1 VSNLRHPPVSFIRI
15 TIPAKLWIG
24 SESPRLLAYGMG
36 LGVAALSLVAG
47 LLFAGLR
54 LDGPLWQLAILAAV
68 ALVAERQPVRITPNY
83 EVTFAVLPMLF
94 AAVVYGPIDAMVVG
108 GLSLLADFRPPHIR
122 WLIWTATRALAGG
135 LAGLAVVML
144 LPVEPSVG
152 ELFIAVVAASLI
164 EALVDSGLGALT
176 VALRGTGSYGDFL
189 RSVQPLLISS
199 LAIYVPAIV
208 VLADAYGKATEWTV
222 LLFFAPGFAA
232 QSLYRLYREQRQAAE
247 ELAAANIRLQRANL
261 SFATALV
268 ATLDARDRYTA
279 GHSAAVAIYARD
291 IAQRMGLSDE
301 ELPLAH
307 LCGLV
312 HDIGKIGLPPGL
324 LEKPGALTLDER
336 RQMERHSEIGE
347 RILAKVDD
355 YSEIASIVRHH
366 HERVDGEGYPD
377 RIAGETIPPIS
388 RIIAVAD
395 AYNAMT
401 SDRPYRDAMPS
412 RVARLRLAQAVGSQF
427 DTTVVAAFE
436 AILAT
441 ATDEYRSGTRLD
453 FELEA
458 ARHEELSVVTSPM
471 AHAI

>member
-1 VSNLRHPPVSFIRI
+1 VDTLRHPVSSFVRVRLAPRFLSA
-15 TIPAKLWIG
+15 PA
-24 SESPRLLAYGMG
+24 SPSLLAYGLAIAAVALG
-36 LGVAALSLVAG
+36 LVVSLLAAG
-47 LLFAGLR
+47 LELE
-54 LDGPLWQLAILAAV
+54 GPLWQLAILAAV
-68 ALVAERQPVRITPNY
+68 ALVAERQPVRIAPNT
-83 EVTFAVLPMLF
+83 EITVAVLPMLF
-94 AAVVYGPIDAMVVG
+94 AAVVYGPIDAMAVG
-108 GLSLLADFRPPHIR
+108 ALGLLGDFRSPHIR
-122 WLIWTATRALAGG
+122 WLIWTAMRAIGGG
-135 LAGLAVVML
+135 LAGLVVMAL
-144 LPVEPSVG
+144 LPIEPTVG
-152 ELFIAVVAASLI
+152 ELILAVVCAAMI
-164 EALVDSGLGALT
+164 EALVDASLGGIT
-176 VALRGTGSYGDFL
+176 VALRGTGSLGGFL

-199 LAIYVPAIV
+199 LAVYVPAIV
-208 VLADAYGKATEWTV
+208 VLAYAYGQASEWTV

-232 QSLYRLYREQRQAAE
+232 HSLYRLYRQQREAAE
-247 ELAAANIRLQRANL
+247 ELAAANVRLQRANL

-291 IAQRMGLSDE
+291 IAARMGLTDDE
-301 ELPLAH
+301 QNLAH

-312 HDIGKIGLPPGL
+312 HDIGKIGLAPGL
-324 LEKPGALTLDER
+324 LEKPGALTLEER

-355 YSEIASIVRHH
+355 YAEIANVVRHH

-377 RIAGETIPPIS
+377 RIAGEAIPLIS
-388 RIIAVAD
+388 RIISVAD

-412 RVARLRLAQAVGSQF
+412 RVARLRLAQAVGAQF

-441 ATDEYRSGTRLD
+441 ATDDYRSGTRLD

-458 ARHEELSVVTSPM
+458 SRHEELQVPIATV
-471 AHAI
+471 A

>member
-1 VSNLRHPPVSFIRI
+1 MTTLRHPFHIYLVSRVV
-15 TIPAKLWIG
+15 PHLWSRGG
-24 SESPRLLAYGMG
+24 SRALVVYAATLTG
-36 LGVAALSLVAG
+36 LVVSLVAG

-54 LDGPLWQLAILAAV
+54 LEGPLWQLAILAAV
-68 ALVAERQPVRITPNY
+68 ALVAERQPVRITPNT
-83 EVTFAVLPMLF
+83 EITFAVLPMLF
-94 AAVVYGPIDAMVVG
+94 AAVVYGPLDAMAVG
-108 GLSLLADFRPPHIR
+108 ALGLLVDFRPPHVR
-122 WLIWTATRALAGG
+122 WLIWTAMRTLAGG
-135 LAGLAVVML
+135 LAGLAVIAL
-144 LPVEPSVG
+144 LPIEPTVG
-152 ELFIAVVAASLI
+152 ELILAVVAAALI
-164 EALVDSGLGALT
+164 EALVDSGLGAVT
-176 VALRGTGSYGDFL
+176 VALRGTGSSKAFL

-199 LAIYVPAIV
+199 LAVYVPAIV
-208 VLADAYGKATEWTV
+208 VLAYAYGQATEWTV

-247 ELAAANIRLQRANL
+247 ELAAANIRLQSANL

-279 GHSAAVAIYARD
+279 GHSAAVAVYARD
-291 IAQRMGLSDE
+291 ITDRMGLSE
-301 ELPLAH
+301 EQQQLAH

-324 LEKPGALTLDER
+324 LEKPGALTLEER
-336 RQMERHSEIGE
+336 RQMEKHSEIGE
-347 RILAKVDD
+347 RILAKVAD
-355 YSEIASIVRHH
+355 YGEIASIVRHH

-377 RIAGETIPPIS
+377 RIDGNEIPLIS

-412 RVARLRLAQAVGSQF
+412 RVARLRLAQAVGTQF

-441 ATDEYRSGTRLD
+441 ASEEYRSGSSLD
-453 FELEA
+453 FDHET
-458 ARHEELSVVTSPM
+458 ARHDDLQVAVPV
-471 AHAI
+471 AQAV

>member
-1 VSNLRHPPVSFIRI
+1 MTELRQTSFATLRTRVGLNIWRGEGAQVLVLYAVSLATLACGLV
-15 TIPAKLWIG
+15 AL
-24 SESPRLLAYGMG
+24 LLAA
-36 LGVAALSLVAG
+36 GV
-47 LLFAGLR
+47 R
-54 LDGPLWQLAILAAV
+54 IEGPIWQLAILAAV
-68 ALVAERQPVRITPNY
+68 AVVAERQPVRITPNT
-83 EVTFAVLPMLF
+83 EITVSVLPMLF
-94 AAVVYGPIDAMVVG
+94 AAVVYGPLDAIVVG
-108 GLSLLADFRPPHIR
+108 AVGLVADLRAPYIR

-135 LAGLAVVML
+135 LAGLAIIAL
-144 LPVEPSVG
+144 LPQGAPVG
-152 ELFIAVVAASLI
+152 DLILAVLGAAAI
-164 EALVDSGLGALT
+164 EALVDSGLGAVT
-176 VALRGTGSYGDFL
+176 VALRGTGSYGAFL
-189 RSVQPLLISS
+189 RSVQPVLLSS
-199 LAIYVPAIV
+199 LAVYVPAIV
-208 VLADAYGKATEWTV
+208 VLAYAYGQASEWTV

-232 QSLYRLYREQRQAAE
+232 HSLYRLYRQQREAAE

-291 IAQRMGLSDE
+291 IAARMELSEADQQ
-301 ELPLAH
+301 LAH

-336 RQMERHSEIGE
+336 RQMEKHSEIGE

-377 RIAGETIPPIS
+377 RIDGREIPLIS
-388 RIIAVAD
+388 RIISVAD

-441 ATDEYRSGTRLD
+441 ASEEYRSGTRLD
-453 FELEA
+453 FGLESSKHPELRVA
-458 ARHEELSVVTSPM
+458 VATV
-471 AHAI
+471 A

>member
-1 VSNLRHPPVSFIRI
+1 VNTLRHPLHSFLRS
-15 TIPAKLWIG
+15 TVV
-24 SESPRLLAYGMG
+24 PRLWSPAGSRALLIYGIT
-36 LGVAALSLVAG
+36 LTVVVLSLAAG

-54 LDGPLWQLAILAAV
+54 LDGPVWQLAILAAV
-68 ALVAERQPVRITPNY
+68 ALVAERQPVRITPNT
-83 EVTFAVLPMLF
+83 EITFAVLPMLF
-94 AAVVYGPIDAMVVG
+94 AAVVYGPLDAMAVG
-108 GLSLLADFRPPHIR
+108 ALGLLVDFRPPHVR
-122 WLIWTATRALAGG
+122 WLIWTAMRTLAGG
-135 LAGLAVVML
+135 LAGLAVIAL
-144 LPVEPSVG
+144 LPLEPTVG
-152 ELFIAVVAASLI
+152 ELIVAVVAAALI
-164 EALVDSGLGALT
+164 EALVDSGLGAVT
-176 VALRGTGSYGDFL
+176 VALRGTGSYGAFL

-199 LAIYVPAIV
+199 LAVYVPAIV
-208 VLADAYGKATEWTV
+208 VLAYAYGQATEWTV

-291 IAQRMGLSDE
+291 IARRMGLPE
-301 ELPLAH
+301 EAQQLAH

-336 RQMERHSEIGE
+336 RQMEKHSEIGE

-355 YSEIASIVRHH
+355 YGEIAKIVRHH
-366 HERVDGEGYPD
+366 HERADGEGYPD
-377 RIAGETIPPIS
+377 GIREEEIPLIS

-412 RVARLRLAQAVGSQF
+412 RVARLRLAQAVDSQF
-427 DTTVVAAFE
+427 DTAVVAAFE
-436 AILAT
+436 AILAS

-458 ARHEELSVVTSPM
+458 ARHEELQVPVATV
-471 AHAI
+471 A

>member
-1 VSNLRHPPVSFIRI
+1 MTELRQTSFATLRTRVRLHIW
-15 TIPAKLWIG
+15 TGG
-24 SESPRLLAYGMG
+24 SAQVLVVYAFSL
-36 LGVAALSLVAG
+36 AALACSLVAV
-47 LLFAGLR
+47 LLAAGVR
-54 LDGPLWQLAILAAV
+54 LEGPIWQLAILAAV
-68 ALVAERQPVRITPNY
+68 AVVAERQPVRITPNT
-83 EVTFAVLPMLF
+83 EITVSVLPMLF
-94 AAVVYGPIDAMVVG
+94 AAVVYGPLDAIVVG
-108 GLSLLADFRPPHIR
+108 AVGLVADLRAPYIR

-135 LAGLAVVML
+135 LAGLMIIAL
-144 LPVEPSVG
+144 LPHGAAVG
-152 ELFIAVVAASLI
+152 DLILAVLGAAAI
-164 EALVDSGLGALT
+164 EALVDSGLGAVT
-176 VALRGTGSYGDFL
+176 VALRGTGSYGAFL
-189 RSVQPLLISS
+189 RSVQPVLLSS
-199 LAIYVPAIV
+199 LAVYVPAIV
-208 VLADAYGKATEWTV
+208 VLAYAYGQASEWTV

-232 QSLYRLYREQRQAAE
+232 HSLYRLYRQQREAAE
-247 ELAAANIRLQRANL
+247 KLAAANVRLQRANL

-291 IAQRMGLSDE
+291 IAARMGLSEADQQ
-301 ELPLAH
+301 LAH

-336 RQMERHSEIGE
+336 RQMEKHSEIGE

-377 RIAGETIPPIS
+377 RIDGREIPPIS
-388 RIIAVAD
+388 RIISVAD

-441 ATDEYRSGTRLD
+441 ATEEYRSGTRLD
-453 FELEA
+453 FGLESSRHPELRVA
-458 ARHEELSVVTSPM
+458 VATV
-471 AHAI
+471 A